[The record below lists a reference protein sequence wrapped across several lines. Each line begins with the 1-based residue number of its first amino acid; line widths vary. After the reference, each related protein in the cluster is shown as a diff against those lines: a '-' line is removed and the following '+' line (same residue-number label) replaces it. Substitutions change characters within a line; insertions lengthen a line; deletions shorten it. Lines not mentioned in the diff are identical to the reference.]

1 LFLKNLAAVA
11 KRRWVLV
18 LIGLVASIG
27 MAFGGWS
34 LAKPTYEVTAA
45 VLLLPPSS
53 TVPEEGNAL
62 LQLGGLDL
70 TVDLLGKSLSDQA
83 VTKELEALSPTAVFE
98 VGPDPS
104 SSGPILMIRVRDKS
118 PSMTIRIRDMLVG
131 MAPTRLLAL
140 QNAVGVPTRNRVTT
154 SLLVSDA
161 FAEPVGRDKLQGAV
175 LGGAIGLVL
184 FAMVIVLVDSAL
196 LRRTARR
203 ALRPPRTQ
211 DDEDEPDTA
220 SGDTSA
226 SRPVDLVDPESE
238 RAQPDAQSSGQG
250 RRRRRR
256 SVREQETVPEAI
268 GDGSPWV
275 VEDPRQEAARVEAE
289 I

>member
-1 LFLKNLAAVA
+1 MFLKNLAAVA

-161 FAEPVGRDKLQGAV
+161 FAEPGW
-175 LGGAIGLVL
+175 
-184 FAMVIVLVDSAL
+184 
-196 LRRTARR
+196 
-203 ALRPPRTQ
+203 
-211 DDEDEPDTA
+211 
-220 SGDTSA
+220 
-226 SRPVDLVDPESE
+226 
-238 RAQPDAQSSGQG
+238 
-250 RRRRRR
+250 
-256 SVREQETVPEAI
+256 RECVHAPA
-268 GDGSPWV
+268 
-275 VEDPRQEAARVEAE
+275 
-289 I
+289 